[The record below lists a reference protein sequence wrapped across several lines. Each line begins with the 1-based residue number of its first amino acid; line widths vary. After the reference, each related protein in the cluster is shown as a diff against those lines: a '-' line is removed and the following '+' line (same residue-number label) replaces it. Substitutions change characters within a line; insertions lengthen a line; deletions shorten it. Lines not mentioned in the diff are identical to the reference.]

1 MRNIYR
7 RLFLILAVLFVAWYV
22 AWPPQENLRLGKD
35 LRGGVSLVYSVQLRA
50 TSTENAKEI
59 LDKTITALKERVDP
73 NGLFEITMVAQG
85 NDRIEITMPLPTE
98 EVKALRARFDGEL
111 RSLAEA
117 SLTRP
122 RLEQTLRLEGAQRDS
137 ALERLANR
145 NDARLSLLRAA
156 AGAADLAVSLR
167 EAYEALD
174 DSAAKD
180 ELAAEVASAEIEY
193 EESIARVMA
202 TALSAE
208 DVRRVLSLSTRPRV
222 FQGRDGKPVSLSSPR
237 EAAERRLREAHPDSQ
252 AEIDRVFAA
261 HAEYTAKRTSLDDP
275 EELKR
280 MLRGSGVLSFRI
292 SVDPGQHR
300 DEAELRRRF
309 RELGP
314 RNAGSPDA
322 RWYRINRVD
331 GFIHSQEDAMRLD
344 EDDSFAAPY
353 FQRNGYVVEARGGQF
368 YMLCWDTPAT
378 RLTLADHRDNQWSV
392 SSARE
397 SRDEIG
403 KPAIAFQMDPVGAR
417 YLGQLTR
424 NHVGNR
430 MAVLLDDEV
439 YTAPNLRSTISNSG
453 QITGDF
459 SREEINYIVRV
470 LSGGSLQAALSPD
483 PISESTVAPQLG
495 ADNLRMGLMSGVYSV
510 IIVAV
515 FMVVYYFSCGFVAVL
530 SLVANAMI
538 IVGAMALSKAAFT
551 MPGIAGIILTFGMA
565 VDSNVLIY
573 ERFRE
578 EFLRG
583 ADMKTAVRQG
593 FDKALSSI
601 VDGNVTNLIVC
612 VVLYYTGTPEI
623 RGFAITM
630 GVGVVATLFSALVIS
645 RVIFDLG
652 VQAGWRRTSMLP
664 MALPALQKF
673 LTPNINWLKLRYI
686 FFAFSAFYVCLGLGM
701 IFFQGT
707 RMLDSAFLGG
717 TKVTVQFKTDPAS
730 GEPVTLTRQEVQDRV
745 KAIAAVPDAGVALR
759 PLRNAEVIAINPR
772 RDGVTSDRF
781 EIKVGPNDAGV
792 SVDPDAIPRAILSEL
807 AGLMEVRPPLEFV
820 GSQAEGAT
828 GPLFALER
836 PALGDNVDP
845 VSSRRDPIGEF
856 VGGVAIYL
864 QDIEPPTPLATLVSR
879 LEGVRET
886 ADYSSTLPRQ
896 RRIIITDG
904 DEAAVRSAVILVR
917 DDELSV
923 LEDEALWASD
933 VRDRE
938 WAIVQA
944 ALTRPS
950 SLAGVQ
956 NFSPAIAG
964 TFRADAITA
973 TLLSFFFIGI
983 YIWVRFRTL
992 RYSVAA
998 VVALLHDVLTVI
1010 GLIAL
1015 CEILYEHPATEGFAR
1030 SLGLL
1035 PFKIDLNAVAALLTI
1050 AGYSLNDTV
1059 VIMDRIRENKGKLPY
1074 ATAEIINASINQTFS
1089 RTIITGGTT
1098 LGSCIILYIFGGEG
1112 MRSFAFALAAGLIV
1126 GTFSSVA
1133 VAAPIVWDRR
1143 KEGTPPEAEPES
1155 GSVPAVLA

>member
-7 RLFLILAVLFVAWYV
+7 RLFLILAVLFVAWYS
-22 AWPPQENLRLGKD
+22 AWPPQESLRLGKD

-98 EVKALRARFDGEL
+98 EVKALKARYDAEL
-111 RSLAEA
+111 RALAEA
-117 SLTRP
+117 SLTRA
-122 RLEQTLRLEGAQRDS
+122 RLEQTLRLEGAQR
-137 ALERLANR
+137 AQAIERLANR
-145 NDARLSLLRAA
+145 NEARLSLLTSA
-156 AGAADLAVSLR
+156 AGAADVATSLR
-167 EAYEALD
+167 EAYEGLE

-180 ELAAEVASAEIEY
+180 EMAIEVASAEIAY
-193 EESIARVMA
+193 EEAISRVMA
-202 TALSAE
+202 TALSAD
-208 DVRRVLSLSTRPRV
+208 DVRRVLDLPTRPRV

-237 EAAERRLREAHPDSQ
+237 EAAEKRLREAHPDSL

-261 HAEYTAKRTSLDDP
+261 HAEYTSKRTSLDDP

-280 MLRGSGVLSFRI
+280 MLRGSGVLTFRI

-300 DEAELRRRF
+300 DEQELRRKF

-314 RNAGSPDA
+314 RNAGAPDA

-331 GFIHSQEDAMRLD
+331 GFIHSQEDAIQL
-344 EDDSFAAPY
+344 EQDDSFAAPY

-368 YMLCWDTPAT
+368 YMLNWDTPST
-378 RLTLADHRDNQWSV
+378 RLTLADHRDNPWSV

-403 KPAIAFQMDPVGAR
+403 KPAIAFQMDAVGAR

-439 YTAPNLRSTISNSG
+439 YTAPNLRSTISSNG

-459 SREEINYIVRV
+459 SREEISYIVRV

-515 FMVVYYFSCGFVAVL
+515 FMVIYYFSCGFIAVF
-530 SLVANAMI
+530 SLITTAAVV
-538 IVGAMALSKAAFT
+538 VGAMAMSKAAFT

-573 ERFRE
+573 ERLRE
-578 EFLRG
+578 ELLRG

-593 FDKALSSI
+593 FNKALSSI
-601 VDGNVTNLIVC
+601 VDGNITNLIVC

-630 GVGVVATLFSALVIS
+630 GVGVVATLFSALVVS
-645 RVIFDLG
+645 RFIFDVAVL
-652 VQAGWRRTSMLP
+652 AGWRRTSMLP
-664 MALPALQKF
+664 MAVPALQRF
-673 LTPNINWLKLRYI
+673 LTPNINWLKLRYV
-686 FFAFSAFYVCLGLGM
+686 FFGISAAYISLGLGT
-701 IFFQGT
+701 IFYQGT

-717 TKVTVQFKTDPAS
+717 TKVTVQFKTDAAT
-730 GEPVTLTRQEVQDRV
+730 GEAVTQTRQQIQDRV
-745 KAIAAVPDAGVALR
+745 KAIAAAGDAGVALR
-759 PLRNAEVIAINPR
+759 PLRNAEVIAINPQ

-792 SVDPDAIPRAILSEL
+792 SVDPDAIPQAILAEL
-807 AGLMEVRPPLEFV
+807 ADLMEVRPPLEFV
-820 GSQAEGAT
+820 GSDADGAT

-836 PALGDNVDP
+836 AALGENVDP
-845 VSSRRDPIGEF
+845 ISSRRDPIGEF
-856 VGGVAIYL
+856 VGGVAIL
-864 QDIEPPTPLATLVSR
+864 LENITPPTSLATLESR
-879 LEGVRET
+879 LQGVRES
-886 ADYSSTLPRQ
+886 AEFSSTLPRS

-904 DEAAVRSAVILVR
+904 DESAVRTAVILVR
-917 DDELSV
+917 DDEVSV
-923 LEDEALWASD
+923 LDDEALWASD

-938 WAIVQA
+938 WDLVQT
-944 ALTRPS
+944 ALTRSS

-998 VVALLHDVLTVI
+998 VVALVHDVIAVI
-1010 GLIAL
+1010 GLIAV
-1015 CEILYEHPATEGFAR
+1015 CEILYEHPATEGLAR

-1059 VIMDRIRENKGKLPY
+1059 VIMDRIRENKGKLPF
-1074 ATAEIINASINQTFS
+1074 ASAEIINTSINQTFS
-1089 RTIITGGTT
+1089 RTVITGVTT
-1098 LGSCIILYIFGGEG
+1098 LGSCIILYVFGGEG
-1112 MRSFAFALAAGLIV
+1112 MRSFAFALGAGLIV

-1143 KEGTPPEAEPES
+1143 KEGSPPEAEPL
-1155 GSVPAVLA
+1155 PASTQPVLA